1 MSNFV
6 GAARWGKTQSI
17 AYTATPGVI
26 PIGVSVGVTMVRL
39 LTTTDAWVTTDGSV
53 PSATNG
59 TYVVMLTPEYV
70 LVTQGQQPKAV
81 QVSAGGLLC
90 TTERN

>member
-26 PIGVSVGVTMVRL
+26 PVGVSAGVTMVRL
-39 LTTTDAWVTTDGSV
+39 LTTTDAFVTTDGSV

-59 TYVVMLTPEYV
+59 TYVVAFTAEYV
-70 LVTQGQQPKAV
+70 LVSQGQQPKAV
-81 QVSAGGLLC
+81 QVAAGGTLY